1 MSNPTV
7 DIIVPNFN
15 KGVFLD
21 ECISSIL
28 KQSYS
33 NWKLYII
40 DDCSSD
46 NSAKII
52 NKYADNEK
60 INIVILKKNKG
71 PSFCR
76 NLGIRISDAKYI
88 AFLDSDDYWS
98 KDKLKN
104 QITFMINANFQF
116 TYTDYTSFF
125 MKNESNIF
133 KKTNLKESFNFKE
146 FTRNSSINSS
156 TMILTRKIINT
167 HKFKNVKLLED
178 YLFKCDILKKNNT
191 AKKLNENLAY
201 YRILPQNRS
210 SNRIKNL
217 IWLWKI
223 NRKFNNL
230 SILDNIRS
238 ASGIMLNSLKKYG
251 FK

>member
-1 MSNPTV
+1 MSSPAV
-7 DIIVPNFN
+7 DIIIPNFN
-15 KGVFLD
+15 KGNFLD
-21 ECISSIL
+21 ECINSVL
-28 KQSYS
+28 KQSYE
-33 NWKLYII
+33 NWKLYIV
-40 DDCSSD
+40 DDCSND
-46 NSAKII
+46 NSAEIL
-52 NKYADNEK
+52 NKYANKNK

-76 NLGIRISDAKYI
+76 NLGIRISKAEYI

-104 QITFMINANFQF
+104 QIAFMLKSNFQF

-125 MKNESNIF
+125 MKNNLF

-156 TMILTRKIINT
+156 TMILTRKIIKT
-167 HKFKNVKLLED
+167 HKFKKIQLLED
-178 YLFKCDILKKNNT
+178 YLFKCDILRKNNT
-191 AKKLNENLAY
+191 ATKLNNNLAY

-210 SNRIKNL
+210 SNKTKNL
-217 IWLWKI
+217 IYLWRI
-223 NRKFNNL
+223 NNKFNNL
-230 SILDNIRS
+230 TILDNIRS
-238 ASGIMLNSLKKYG
+238 VLGIMINSLKKYG

>member
-88 AFLDSDDYWS
+88 AF
-98 KDKLKN
+98 
-104 QITFMINANFQF
+104 
-116 TYTDYTSFF
+116 
-125 MKNESNIF
+125 
-133 KKTNLKESFNFKE
+133 
-146 FTRNSSINSS
+146 FTRQERDNRCVS
-156 TMILTRKIINT
+156 T
-167 HKFKNVKLLED
+167 V
-178 YLFKCDILKKNNT
+178 
-191 AKKLNENLAY
+191 
-201 YRILPQNRS
+201 NRQCHPC
-210 SNRIKNL
+210 I
-217 IWLWKI
+217 
-223 NRKFNNL
+223 F
-230 SILDNIRS
+230 
-238 ASGIMLNSLKKYG
+238 
-251 FK
+251 